1 MLCKDLGENHFLVTF
16 LQPAGK
22 RRALEDGPWMITK
35 DLVVMCD
42 FDESKTIDEMEFN
55 QIPIWVRVVN
65 LPLGMMDEDTGK
77 TIGDKIGVFKEADVG
92 DDAKAVGRW
101 LRIKVVIDIRKPL
114 MRGITV
120 KVGDAEKEKWCSF
133 LYEFLPD
140 FCYMCGHIGHT
151 DRQCE
156 MKLGKDEVQ

>member
-1 MLCKDLGENHFLVTF
+1 MRILVR
-16 LQPAGK
+16 P
-22 RRALEDGPWMITK
+22 
-35 DLVVMCD
+35 LV
-42 FDESKTIDEMEFN
+42 I
-55 QIPIWVRVVN
+55 
-65 LPLGMMDEDTGK
+65 
-77 TIGDKIGVFKEADVG
+77 KIGVFKEADVG